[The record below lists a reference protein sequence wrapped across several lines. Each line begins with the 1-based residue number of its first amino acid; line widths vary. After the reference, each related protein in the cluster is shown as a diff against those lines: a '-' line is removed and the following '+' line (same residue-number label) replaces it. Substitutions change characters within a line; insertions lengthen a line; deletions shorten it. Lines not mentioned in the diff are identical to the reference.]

1 MELKNIISETLNEIE
16 KMAKTIDNGFNT
28 AQKTPS
34 FFKTPPHLQNTPN
47 PKNANAPLESKNAAK
62 IETQEKITEEK
73 EEELKEIITEE
84 IVQEKITEEKE
95 EELKEIITEEI
106 VQEKITEEK
115 EEESKEIITE
125 EITPKTP
132 TQETPTQV
140 LIPNERVF
148 LKGLLERTLV
158 LFKGMQAL
166 EEKEVLKRLDLVAR
180 FLQYQ
185 LSVLEKRLESLEREN
200 TE

>member
-1 MELKNIISETLNEIE
+1 MELKNIISETLSEIE

-73 EEELKEIITEE
+73 EEESKEIITEE
-84 IVQEKITEEKE
+84 IVQEN
-95 EELKEIITEEI
+95 
-106 VQEKITEEK
+106 
-115 EEESKEIITE
+115 
-125 EITPKTP
+125 P
-132 TQETPTQV
+132 TQA
-140 LIPNERVF
+140 LISDERVF

-166 EEKEVLKRLDLVAR
+166 EEKEALKRLDLVAR

-185 LSVLEKRLESLEREN
+185 LSALEKRLESLEREN

>member
-1 MELKNIISETLNEIE
+1 MAGRMELKNIISETLNEIE
-16 KMAKTIDNGFNT
+16 KMAKTIDDGFNT

-47 PKNANAPLESKNAAK
+47 PKNANAPLEPKNAAK
-62 IETQEKITEEK
+62 IET
-73 EEELKEIITEE
+73 
-84 IVQEKITEEKE
+84 
-95 EELKEIITEEI
+95 
-106 VQEKITEEK
+106 QEKITEEK

-125 EITPKTP
+125 EITQKTP

-166 EEKEVLKRLDLVAR
+166 EEKEALKRLDLVAR

>member
-16 KMAKTIDNGFNT
+16 KMAKTIDDGFNT
-28 AQKTPS
+28 AQRTPS
-34 FFKTPPHLQNTPN
+34 FFKTPPYLQNA
-47 PKNANAPLESKNAAK
+47 KNAETPPMSNTESKNAAK

-73 EEELKEIITEE
+73 GEEAPEIITEE
-84 IVQEKITEEKE
+84 IAQEN
-95 EELKEIITEEI
+95 
-106 VQEKITEEK
+106 
-115 EEESKEIITE
+115 
-125 EITPKTP
+125 
-132 TQETPTQV
+132 PTQV
-140 LIPNERVF
+140 LISNERVF
-148 LKGLLERTLV
+148 LKSLLERTLV

-166 EEKEVLKRLDLVAR
+166 EEKDALKRLDLVVR

>member
-16 KMAKTIDNGFNT
+16 KMAKTIDDGFNT

-47 PKNANAPLESKNAAK
+47 PKNANAPLEPKNATK

-73 EEELKEIITEE
+73 EEIP
-84 IVQEKITEEKE
+84 
-95 EELKEIITEEI
+95 
-106 VQEKITEEK
+106 
-115 EEESKEIITE
+115 EIITE
-125 EITPKTP
+125 EITPKNP
-132 TQETPTQV
+132 TQENPTQAPI
-140 LIPNERVF
+140 LNERVF
-148 LKGLLERTLV
+148 LKNLLERTLV

-166 EEKEVLKRLDLVAR
+166 EAKEALKRLDLVAR

>member
-16 KMAKTIDNGFNT
+16 KMAKTIDNNFDA

-34 FFKTPPHLQNTPN
+34 FFKTPPYLQNTPN
-47 PKNANAPLESKNAAK
+47 PKNANTPLEPKNAAK

-73 EEELKEIITEE
+73 EEEVPEIIIEE
-84 IVQEKITEEKE
+84 IAQEN
-95 EELKEIITEEI
+95 
-106 VQEKITEEK
+106 
-115 EEESKEIITE
+115 
-125 EITPKTP
+125 P
-132 TQETPTQV
+132 TQAP
-140 LIPNERVF
+140 IPNERVF
-148 LKGLLERTLV
+148 LKNLLERTLV
-158 LFKGMQAL
+158 LFQGMQAL
-166 EEKEVLKRLDLVAR
+166 EEKEAMKRLDLVAR

>member
-1 MELKNIISETLNEIE
+1 MELKNIISETLSEIE
-16 KMAKTIDNGFNT
+16 KMAKTIDDGFDRT
-28 AQKTPS
+28 QKTPS

-47 PKNANAPLESKNAAK
+47 PKNANTPLEPKNAAK

-73 EEELKEIITEE
+73 EE
-84 IVQEKITEEKE
+84 
-95 EELKEIITEEI
+95 
-106 VQEKITEEK
+106 
-115 EEESKEIITE
+115 SKEIITE
-125 EITPKTP
+125 EITPKN
-132 TQETPTQV
+132 PTQV

-166 EEKEVLKRLDLVAR
+166 EEKEALKRLDLVAR

-185 LSVLEKRLESLEREN
+185 LSALEKRLESLEREN

>member
-16 KMAKTIDNGFNT
+16 KMAKTIDDGFNT

-34 FFKTPPHLQNTPN
+34 FFKTPPYLQNA
-47 PKNANAPLESKNAAK
+47 KNAETPPMSNTEPKNAAK

-73 EEELKEIITEE
+73 EEEAPEIIIEE
-84 IVQEKITEEKE
+84 I
-95 EELKEIITEEI
+95 
-106 VQEKITEEK
+106 
-115 EEESKEIITE
+115 
-125 EITPKTP
+125 
-132 TQETPTQV
+132 TQETPTQA
-140 LIPNERVF
+140 LISNERVF

-166 EEKEVLKRLDLVAR
+166 EEKEAMKRLDLVAR

-185 LSVLEKRLESLEREN
+185 LSVLEKRLESLEKEN

>member
-1 MELKNIISETLNEIE
+1 MELKNIISETLSEIE
-16 KMAKTIDNGFNT
+16 KMAKTIDNSFNT

-73 EEELKEIITEE
+73 EEEAPK
-84 IVQEKITEEKE
+84 
-95 EELKEIITEEI
+95 
-106 VQEKITEEK
+106 
-115 EEESKEIITE
+115 IITE
-125 EITPKTP
+125 EITQENP

-166 EEKEVLKRLDLVAR
+166 EEKEALKRLDLVAR

-185 LSVLEKRLESLEREN
+185 LSALEKRLESLEREN

>member
-16 KMAKTIDNGFNT
+16 KMAKTIDDGFNT

-34 FFKTPPHLQNTPN
+34 FFKTPSHLQNTPN
-47 PKNANAPLESKNAAK
+47 PQNANTPLESKNAAK

-73 EEELKEIITEE
+73 EEEAPEIITEE
-84 IVQEKITEEKE
+84 IA
-95 EELKEIITEEI
+95 
-106 VQEKITEEK
+106 
-115 EEESKEIITE
+115 
-125 EITPKTP
+125 
-132 TQETPTQV
+132 QETPTQA

-166 EEKEVLKRLDLVAR
+166 EEKEAMKRLDLVAR

-185 LSVLEKRLESLEREN
+185 LSALEKRLESLEREN

>member
-16 KMAKTIDNGFNT
+16 KMAKTIDDGFNT

-34 FFKTPPHLQNTPN
+34 FFKTPPHLQNTPKN
-47 PKNANAPLESKNAAK
+47 ANTPLEPKNATK

-73 EEELKEIITEE
+73 EEEIPEIITEE
-84 IVQEKITEEKE
+84 IVQEN
-95 EELKEIITEEI
+95 
-106 VQEKITEEK
+106 
-115 EEESKEIITE
+115 
-125 EITPKTP
+125 P
-132 TQETPTQV
+132 TQAP
-140 LIPNERVF
+140 IPNERVF

-166 EEKEVLKRLDLVAR
+166 EEKEAMKRLDLVAR

>member
-16 KMAKTIDNGFNT
+16 KMAKTIDNNFDT

-34 FFKTPPHLQNTPN
+34 FFKTPPCLQNA
-47 PKNANAPLESKNAAK
+47 KNAETPPMSNTEPKNAAK

-73 EEELKEIITEE
+73 EEEIPEIITEE
-84 IVQEKITEEKE
+84 IV
-95 EELKEIITEEI
+95 
-106 VQEKITEEK
+106 
-115 EEESKEIITE
+115 
-125 EITPKTP
+125 
-132 TQETPTQV
+132 QETPTQV

-148 LKGLLERTLV
+148 LKNLLERTLV
-158 LFKGMQAL
+158 LFQGMQAL
-166 EEKEVLKRLDLVAR
+166 EEKEAMKRLDLVAR

>member
-34 FFKTPPHLQNTPN
+34 FFKTPPNSPNTPD
-47 PKNANAPLESKNAAK
+47 PKNANAPLESKNTAK

-73 EEELKEIITEE
+73 EEVPEIITEE
-84 IVQEKITEEKE
+84 T
-95 EELKEIITEEI
+95 
-106 VQEKITEEK
+106 
-115 EEESKEIITE
+115 
-125 EITPKTP
+125 TPKTP
-132 TQETPTQV
+132 TQAP
-140 LIPNERVF
+140 ISNERVF
-148 LKGLLERTLV
+148 LKSLLERTLV

-166 EEKEVLKRLDLVAR
+166 EEKEALKRLDLVAR

-185 LSVLEKRLESLEREN
+185 LSALEKRLESLEQEN

>member
-16 KMAKTIDNGFNT
+16 KMAKTIDDGFNT

-47 PKNANAPLESKNAAK
+47 PKNVNAPLEPKNAAK

-73 EEELKEIITEE
+73 EEEMP
-84 IVQEKITEEKE
+84 
-95 EELKEIITEEI
+95 
-106 VQEKITEEK
+106 
-115 EEESKEIITE
+115 EIITE
-125 EITPKTP
+125 EITQENP
-132 TQETPTQV
+132 TQA

-166 EEKEVLKRLDLVAR
+166 EEKEALKRLDLVAR

-185 LSVLEKRLESLEREN
+185 LSALEKRLESLEREN

>member
-1 MELKNIISETLNEIE
+1 MELKNIISETLSEIE
-16 KMAKTIDNGFNT
+16 KMAKTIDDGFDRV
-28 AQKTPS
+28 QKTPS

-47 PKNANAPLESKNAAK
+47 PKNANAPLEPKNAAK
-62 IETQEKITEEK
+62 IET
-73 EEELKEIITEE
+73 
-84 IVQEKITEEKE
+84 
-95 EELKEIITEEI
+95 
-106 VQEKITEEK
+106 QEKITEEK

-125 EITPKTP
+125 EITQENPTQETP
-132 TQETPTQV
+132 TQETPTQA

-166 EEKEVLKRLDLVAR
+166 EEKEALKRLDLVAR

-185 LSVLEKRLESLEREN
+185 LSALEKRLESLEREN

>member
-1 MELKNIISETLNEIE
+1 MAGRMELKNIISETLNEIE
-16 KMAKTIDNGFNT
+16 KMAKTIDDGFDRV
-28 AQKTPS
+28 QKTPS

-47 PKNANAPLESKNAAK
+47 PKNANASLEPKNAAK

-73 EEELKEIITEE
+73 EEE
-84 IVQEKITEEKE
+84 VP
-95 EELKEIITEEI
+95 
-106 VQEKITEEK
+106 
-115 EEESKEIITE
+115 EIITE
-125 EITPKTP
+125 EITQENP
-132 TQETPTQV
+132 TQA

-166 EEKEVLKRLDLVAR
+166 EEKEALKRLDLVAR

-185 LSVLEKRLESLEREN
+185 LSALEKRLESLEREN

>member
-1 MELKNIISETLNEIE
+1 MAGRMELKNIISETLNEIE
-16 KMAKTIDNGFNT
+16 KMAKTIDDGFNT

-47 PKNANAPLESKNAAK
+47 PKNANAPLEPKNAAK

-84 IVQEKITEEKE
+84 ITQ
-95 EELKEIITEEI
+95 
-106 VQEKITEEK
+106 
-115 EEESKEIITE
+115 
-125 EITPKTP
+125 KTP
-132 TQETPTQV
+132 TQA

-166 EEKEVLKRLDLVAR
+166 EEKEALKRLDLVAR

-185 LSVLEKRLESLEREN
+185 LSALEKRLESLEREN

>member
-1 MELKNIISETLNEIE
+1 MAGRMELKNIISETLNEIE
-16 KMAKTIDNGFNT
+16 KMAKTIDDGFDM

-47 PKNANAPLESKNAAK
+47 PKNANTPLEPKNAAK
-62 IETQEKITEEK
+62 IETQEKITEEN
-73 EEELKEIITEE
+73 
-84 IVQEKITEEKE
+84 TEEKE
-95 EELKEIITEEI
+95 EEA
-106 VQEKITEEK
+106 
-115 EEESKEIITE
+115 KEIITE
-125 EITPKTP
+125 EITQENP
-132 TQETPTQV
+132 TQENPTQV

-166 EEKEVLKRLDLVAR
+166 EEKEALKRLDLVVR

-185 LSVLEKRLESLEREN
+185 LSALEKRLESLEREN

>member
-1 MELKNIISETLNEIE
+1 MELKNIISETLSEIE

-47 PKNANAPLESKNAAK
+47 PKNANAPLEPKNATK

-84 IVQEKITEEKE
+84 ITQE
-95 EELKEIITEEI
+95 
-106 VQEKITEEK
+106 
-115 EEESKEIITE
+115 
-125 EITPKTP
+125 TP
-132 TQETPTQV
+132 TQETPTQAP
-140 LIPNERVF
+140 IPNERVF

-166 EEKEVLKRLDLVAR
+166 EEKEALKRLDLVAR

>member
-1 MELKNIISETLNEIE
+1 MAGRMELKNIISETLNEIE
-16 KMAKTIDNGFNT
+16 KMAKTIDDGFNT
-28 AQKTPS
+28 VQKTPS

-47 PKNANAPLESKNAAK
+47 PKNANAPLEPKNAAK

-73 EEELKEIITEE
+73 EEELKEII
-84 IVQEKITEEKE
+84 I
-95 EELKEIITEEI
+95 
-106 VQEKITEEK
+106 
-115 EEESKEIITE
+115 E
-125 EITPKTP
+125 EITQENP

-166 EEKEVLKRLDLVAR
+166 EEKEALKRLDLVAR

-185 LSVLEKRLESLEREN
+185 LSALEKRLESLEQEN

>member
-16 KMAKTIDNGFNT
+16 KMAKTIDDGFDT

-47 PKNANAPLESKNAAK
+47 PKNANAPLEPKNATK
-62 IETQEKITEEK
+62 IETQEKITEENTEEK
-73 EEELKEIITEE
+73 EEEAPEIITEE
-84 IVQEKITEEKE
+84 IA
-95 EELKEIITEEI
+95 
-106 VQEKITEEK
+106 
-115 EEESKEIITE
+115 
-125 EITPKTP
+125 
-132 TQETPTQV
+132 QETPTQA

-166 EEKEVLKRLDLVAR
+166 EEKEALKRLDLVAR

-185 LSVLEKRLESLEREN
+185 LSALEKRLESLEREN

>member
-1 MELKNIISETLNEIE
+1 MELKNIISETLIEIE
-16 KMAKTIDNGFNT
+16 KMAKTIDDGFNT

-47 PKNANAPLESKNAAK
+47 PKNANTPLEPKNAAK

-73 EEELKEIITEE
+73 EEEAKEIITEE
-84 IVQEKITEEKE
+84 IVQE
-95 EELKEIITEEI
+95 
-106 VQEKITEEK
+106 
-115 EEESKEIITE
+115 
-125 EITPKTP
+125 TP
-132 TQETPTQV
+132 TQTP
-140 LIPNERVF
+140 ISNERVF
-148 LKGLLERTLV
+148 LKNLLERTLV

-166 EEKEVLKRLDLVAR
+166 EEKEALKRLDLVVR

-185 LSVLEKRLESLEREN
+185 LSALEKRLESLEREN

>member
-16 KMAKTIDNGFNT
+16 KMAKTIDDGFDT
-28 AQKTPS
+28 VQKTPS

-47 PKNANAPLESKNAAK
+47 PKNANAPLEPKNATK
-62 IETQEKITEEK
+62 IETQEKITEENTEEK
-73 EEELKEIITEE
+73 EEEAKEIITEE
-84 IVQEKITEEKE
+84 IAQEN
-95 EELKEIITEEI
+95 
-106 VQEKITEEK
+106 
-115 EEESKEIITE
+115 
-125 EITPKTP
+125 P
-132 TQETPTQV
+132 TQENPTQENPTQV

-166 EEKEVLKRLDLVAR
+166 EEKEALKRLDLVER

-185 LSVLEKRLESLEREN
+185 LSALEKRLESLEREN

>member
-16 KMAKTIDNGFNT
+16 KMAKTIDDGFNT

-47 PKNANAPLESKNAAK
+47 PKNANTPLDPKNAAK
-62 IETQEKITEEK
+62 IETQEKITEENTEENTEEK
-73 EEELKEIITEE
+73 EEEAPEIITEE
-84 IVQEKITEEKE
+84 IA
-95 EELKEIITEEI
+95 
-106 VQEKITEEK
+106 
-115 EEESKEIITE
+115 
-125 EITPKTP
+125 
-132 TQETPTQV
+132 QETPTQA

-148 LKGLLERTLV
+148 LKSLLERTLV
-158 LFKGMQAL
+158 LFQGMQAL
-166 EEKEVLKRLDLVAR
+166 EEKEAMKRLDLVVR

-185 LSVLEKRLESLEREN
+185 LSVLEKRLESLEKEN

>member
-16 KMAKTIDNGFNT
+16 KMAKTIDDGFNT

-34 FFKTPPHLQNTPN
+34 FFKTPPYLQNT
-47 PKNANAPLESKNAAK
+47 KNAETPPMSNTEPKNAAK

-73 EEELKEIITEE
+73 EESQEIITEE
-84 IVQEKITEEKE
+84 IA
-95 EELKEIITEEI
+95 
-106 VQEKITEEK
+106 
-115 EEESKEIITE
+115 
-125 EITPKTP
+125 
-132 TQETPTQV
+132 QETPTQAP
-140 LIPNERVF
+140 ISNERVF
-148 LKGLLERTLV
+148 LKSLLERTLV

-166 EEKEVLKRLDLVAR
+166 EEKEAMKRLDLVVR

>member
-47 PKNANAPLESKNAAK
+47 PKNANTPLEPKNAAK
-62 IETQEKITEEK
+62 IET
-73 EEELKEIITEE
+73 
-84 IVQEKITEEKE
+84 
-95 EELKEIITEEI
+95 
-106 VQEKITEEK
+106 QEKITEEK

-132 TQETPTQV
+132 TQAPI
-140 LIPNERVF
+140 LNERVF
-148 LKGLLERTLV
+148 LKNLLERTLV

-166 EEKEVLKRLDLVAR
+166 EEKEALKRLDLVAR

-185 LSVLEKRLESLEREN
+185 LSALEKRLESLEREN

>member
-1 MELKNIISETLNEIE
+1 MAGRMELKNIISETLSEIE
-16 KMAKTIDNGFNT
+16 KMAKTIDDGFNT
-28 AQKTPS
+28 TQKTPS

-47 PKNANAPLESKNAAK
+47 PKNANAPLEPKNAAK

-84 IVQEKITEEKE
+84 I
-95 EELKEIITEEI
+95 
-106 VQEKITEEK
+106 
-115 EEESKEIITE
+115 
-125 EITPKTP
+125 TPKTP
-132 TQETPTQV
+132 TQA

-166 EEKEVLKRLDLVAR
+166 EEKEALKRLDLVAR

-185 LSVLEKRLESLEREN
+185 LSALEKRLESLEREN